1 MKDLTKLVRQNIL
14 DLDPYKS
21 ARDEYTG
28 TAKVFLDANENPY
41 GTLNR
46 YPDPYQQQLKQ
57 LIAKNK
63 KVSRK
68 QLFIGNGSDEII
80 DLLFRVFCN
89 PGKDKAVVFT
99 PSYGMYSISA
109 AINQVELY
117 KIPLSE
123 SFSIIPESIQPFAAD
138 DSVKLLFICSPNNPT
153 GNCVSPDVL
162 RSILG
167 AFNGI
172 VVVDE
177 AYIDFCPEQSCIDLL
192 DECPNLV
199 ITQTMSKAWG
209 LASARIG
216 IGMASEQI
224 IALLNKVKPPYNV
237 SGPNQQAAI
246 NALNKR
252 DLYRSRID
260 KIIEQRRQ
268 LANELQTFKQ
278 VLEVFPSQANFLLV
292 RFRNAQKV
300 YEDLI
305 REQVVVRNR
314 NSLIEGCIRI
324 SIGSE
329 NENEKLLE
337 ALKKIEHEE
346 SIIY

>member
-57 LIAKNK
+57 LISKTK
-63 KVSRK
+63 KVSIN

-109 AINQVELY
+109 AINQVELC

-123 SFSIIPESIQPFAAD
+123 SFTIIPESIQPFTAD

-153 GNCVSPDVL
+153 GNCVSPEIL
-162 RSILG
+162 RSILD

-192 DECPNLV
+192 EECPNLV

-216 IGMASEQI
+216 IGMANEQI
-224 IALLNKVKPPYNV
+224 ITLLNKVKPPYNV

-252 DLYRSRID
+252 ELFRSRIE

-268 LANELQTFKQ
+268 LANELQTFDQ
-278 VLEVFPSQANFLLV
+278 VLEVYPSQANFLLV
-292 RFRNAQKV
+292 RFRNAQKI

-305 REQVVVRNR
+305 REEVVVRNR

-329 NENEKLLE
+329 NENEKLLK

>member
-14 DLDPYKS
+14 DLDPYKC
-21 ARDEYTG
+21 ARDEYSG

-41 GTLNR
+41 GILNR
-46 YPDPYQQQLKQ
+46 YPDPYQQELKQ

-63 KVSRK
+63 KVTSN

-109 AINQVELY
+109 AINQVDLY
-117 KIPLSE
+117 KIPLSK
-123 SFSIIPESIQPFAAD
+123 SFTIIPESIQPFTVD

-153 GNCVSPDVL
+153 GNCVSPEIF

-167 AFNGI
+167 AFKGI

-177 AYIDFCPEQSCIDLL
+177 AYIDFCPDQSCVNLL
-192 DECPNLV
+192 DEFPNLV

-216 IGMASEQI
+216 IGMANEQV
-224 IALLNKVKPPYNV
+224 IALINKVKPPYNV

-246 NALNKR
+246 NVLNQE
-252 DLYRSRID
+252 DNYRTRIE
-260 KIIEQRRQ
+260 KIIEQRVL
-268 LANELQTFKQ
+268 LANELKTFEQ
-278 VLEVFPSQANFLLV
+278 VLGVYPSQANFLLV
-292 RFRNAQKV
+292 RFRDAQKV
-300 YEDLI
+300 YEGLI
-305 REQVVVRNR
+305 REQIVVRNR

-329 NENEKLLE
+329 NENKKLLD

>member
-57 LIAKNK
+57 LIAKTK
-63 KVSRK
+63 KVSIN

-123 SFSIIPESIQPFAAD
+123 SFSIIPESIQPFTAD

-177 AYIDFCPEQSCIDLL
+177 AYIDFCPEQSCINLL
-192 DECPNLV
+192 EEFPNLV

-216 IGMASEQI
+216 IGMANKQI

-252 DLYRSRID
+252 DFFRSRIE

-268 LANELQTFKQ
+268 LANELQTFDQ
-278 VLEVFPSQANFLLV
+278 VLEVYPSQANFLLV
-292 RFRNAQKV
+292 RFRNAQKI